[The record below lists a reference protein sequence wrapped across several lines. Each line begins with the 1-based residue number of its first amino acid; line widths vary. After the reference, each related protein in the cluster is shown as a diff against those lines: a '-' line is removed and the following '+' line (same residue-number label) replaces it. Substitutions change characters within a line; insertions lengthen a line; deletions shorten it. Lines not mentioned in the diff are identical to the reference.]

1 MECVHD
7 QNCSIHIGDGAVQL
21 ADDIPLRQENRN
33 CIILCEEQ
41 AAELILPT
49 LGDRCPNLRK
59 QPLYYLDAREQ
70 NKQISSLLPLWQAW
84 EADGIDRNTLV
95 INIGGGVLCDMG
107 GFAASVFKRG
117 IPFVNIPTT
126 LLAMADASVGGKTA
140 VNLDET
146 KNVIGTFC
154 RPEAV
159 LIDPVFLGTLPERE
173 FLSGMAELIKM
184 QWIANP
190 DFNIDQAEESFSSRP
205 MLSALLHFA
214 IEQKARITALDFKEG
229 NIRKTLNFGH
239 TFGHAFEALA
249 LKRQQR
255 LTHGEAVAHGM
266 VCELY
271 LSWLMTGFER
281 ETFEICSAWLRKHYG
296 IFQFSRQEIPELI
309 AYMKADKK
317 NIEGR
322 VYPILLSAF
331 GQCRFTQAVPESLLE
346 KALSAYPFF

>member
-7 QNCSIHIGDGAVQL
+7 QNCSIHIGEGAVSL
-21 ADDIPLRQENRN
+21 ADDIPLRQEDRN
-33 CIILCEEQ
+33 CIILCEEN
-41 AAELILPT
+41 AADLILPI

-59 QPLYYLDAREQ
+59 QPLYYLNAREQ
-70 NKQISSLLPLWQAW
+70 DKQVSSLIPLWKAW
-84 EADGIDRNTLV
+84 ETDGIDRRTLV

-126 LLAMADASVGGKTA
+126 LLSMADASVGGKTA

-146 KNVIGTFC
+146 KNVIGTFS

-159 LIDPVFLGTLPERE
+159 LIDPVFLETLPEKE

-190 DFNIDQAEESFSSRP
+190 DFSIDRTEECFSSRA
-205 MLSALLHFA
+205 MLLDLLLSA
-214 IEQKARITALDFKEG
+214 IEQKARITAMDFKEG
-229 NIRKTLNFGH
+229 NIRKILNFGH

-249 LKRQQR
+249 LKRKQKI
-255 LTHGEAVAHGM
+255 THGEAIAHGM
-266 VCELY
+266 TCELY
-271 LSWLMTGFER
+271 LSWLMTGFDR
-281 ETFEICSAWLRKHYG
+281 GKFETCSAWIRKHYG
-296 IFQFSRQEIPELI
+296 IFQFSRHEIPDLI
-309 AYMKADKK
+309 AYMKTDKK
-317 NIEGR
+317 SIEGK
-322 VYPILLSAF
+322 VYPILLPAF

-346 KALSAYPFF
+346 KTLSAYPFF

>member
-107 GFAASVFKRG
+107 GFAASIFKRG

-146 KNVIGTFC
+146 KNVIGSFC

-190 DFNIDQAEESFSSRP
+190 DFMRGGGTHDPCKNPNSYAMTDTRRHESWVKVSVNGVP
-205 MLSALLHFA
+205 AGLY
-214 IEQKARITALDFKEG
+214 
-229 NIRKTLNFGH
+229 
-239 TFGHAFEALA
+239 
-249 LKRQQR
+249 R
-255 LTHGEAVAHGM
+255 LPDDPADHRGI
-266 VCELY
+266 
-271 LSWLMTGFER
+271 LSWHAQLQDRLLR
-281 ETFEICSAWLRKHYG
+281 EAGSYG
-296 IFQFSRQEIPELI
+296 YLI
-309 AYMKADKK
+309 DA
-317 NIEGR
+317 
-322 VYPILLSAF
+322 PLPL
-331 GQCRFTQAVPESLLE
+331 
-346 KALSAYPFF
+346 KALREGEPIVIRLEVPREIGHGLAIYGKDFGRYPVDPLLMMETK